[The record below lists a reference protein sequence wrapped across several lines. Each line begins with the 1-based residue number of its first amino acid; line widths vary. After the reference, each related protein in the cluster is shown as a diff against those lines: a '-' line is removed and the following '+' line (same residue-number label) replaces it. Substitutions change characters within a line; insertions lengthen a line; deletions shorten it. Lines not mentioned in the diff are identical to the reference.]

1 MDGIGLKIFSRAII
15 PINQQDGLFDATPI
29 TLAQML
35 KRRLIK
41 MLSSQ
46 CWNLL

>member
-15 PINQQDGLFDATPI
+15 PINQQDGLFDATPT

-35 KRRLIK
+35 KRRLKRILK
-41 MLSSQ
+41 RQ
-46 CWNLL
+46 